1 VSVRLTTRVEAQGG
15 ETSGND
21 SRVLQ
26 SILAEE
32 YVTQYSRMSIEKEKQ
47 NTNDKNAS
55 YTSDKNASSTGSAR
69 SERIVKLHGMEC
81 KVRSVTQNAGLI
93 PTIAVVFWLG
103 WMSILI
109 YSSLYFFFFSSR
121 SGAQAFLL
129 VCMTSVLLPRK
140 FPGVM
145 GVKIGNWLMAQ
156 AERYFGLTTTI
167 EDYEA
172 LEEYS
177 SRGKAVIFAVEP
189 HDVLPYGVFAFNPSL
204 KIFPGKVGNTSSV
217 LMTSAVFN
225 IPFIKVLF
233 QY

>member
-1 VSVRLTTRVEAQGG
+1 MSVTT
-15 ETSGND
+15 
-21 SRVLQ
+21 
-26 SILAEE
+26 
-32 YVTQYSRMSIEKEKQ
+32 EKL
-47 NTNDKNAS
+47 NN
-55 YTSDKNASSTGSAR
+55 NASSTR
-69 SERIVKLHGMEC
+69 SERTVKLNGVKC

-93 PTIAVVFWLG
+93 PTLAVVLWLG

-109 YSSLYFFFFSSR
+109 YSSIYFFFLSSR

-129 VCMTSVLLPRK
+129 VCVTSMLLPRK

-145 GVKIGNWLMAQ
+145 GVKIGNWLMSQ

-204 KIFPGKVGNTSSV
+204 NIFPGKVGTTSCV

-225 IPFIKVLF
+225 IPFIKVLLKDINYNKLLSLL
-233 QY
+233 QYNFCDYIMILQHHFYSFI